1 LLLWMDGAALASVLH
16 VAGHPSSSHR
26 SCPIIVVQSPLS
38 NCRPRI
44 AVAIAVAILH
54 WRKHRRC
61 HDGSVRQRSSPL
73 PSTDGARR
81 APPLLPPT
89 TTTAIR
95 HQPFHR
101 LPIPVFRNLFFGFK
115 KPFLTGF
122 LRISFFSCV
131 FRRNF
136 SQERGFG
143 EVAGIPVFF
152 RFYRNFSQ
160 EFLWEG
166 IPLFSPDS
174 SGFLRIPVPAKSCL
188 A

>member
-1 LLLWMDGAALASVLH
+1 MTNSL
-16 VAGHPSSSHR
+16 
-26 SCPIIVVQSPLS
+26 CPQS
-38 NCRPRI
+38 
-44 AVAIAVAILH
+44 
-54 WRKHRRC
+54 
-61 HDGSVRQRSSPL
+61 
-73 PSTDGARR
+73 
-81 APPLLPPT
+81 
-89 TTTAIR
+89 
-95 HQPFHR
+95 R

-160 EFLWEG
+160 EFLWGG

-174 SGFLRIPVPAKSCL
+174 SGFLRIPPDSSGFLFPPNAVWLRPADKFSPNQLSHKQAHCADL
-188 A
+188 GSKALRNLPIMLYVYFIPCNTMSHYN

>member
-1 LLLWMDGAALASVLH
+1 MYDIPFLALKSILQPVRTRLDT
-16 VAGHPSSSHR
+16 
-26 SCPIIVVQSPLS
+26 SP
-38 NCRPRI
+38 
-44 AVAIAVAILH
+44 
-54 WRKHRRC
+54 
-61 HDGSVRQRSSPL
+61 
-73 PSTDGARR
+73 
-81 APPLLPPT
+81 
-89 TTTAIR
+89 
-95 HQPFHR
+95 R

-131 FRRNF
+131 FRRIF

-152 RFYRNFSQ
+152 LFYRNFSQ

-174 SGFLRIPVPAKSCL
+174 SGFLFLPKAVWRRPASD
-188 A
+188 